1 MKSIRA
7 VSVILGGFLAINAFA
22 ADPAGK
28 SRETLEAIKLELK
41 PLQERAKLEPEV
53 VAARQQLD
61 KAYWAY
67 WESVRVAM
75 LRLEPEKKR
84 LIEKEIK
91 LRKQLSAVRGEVSP
105 TPQQKT
111 AKSTP

>member
-1 MKSIRA
+1 
-7 VSVILGGFLAINAFA
+7 
-22 ADPAGK
+22 
-28 SRETLEAIKLELK
+28 
-41 PLQERAKLEPEV
+41 
-53 VAARQQLD
+53 
-61 KAYWAY
+61 
-67 WESVRVAM
+67 M